1 MFAGIWYNSCRFR
14 VKGGVCV
21 ECIVDGKRVTYID
34 EGTGPVVLLLH
45 GWGAPAETY
54 RLIID
59 HLSAYCRVIAPDL
72 PGFGGSDEPDAPWC
86 VDEYVDFVLAF
97 AEALHIR
104 QAVLMGHSNGGR
116 IIHTLMN
123 RPERPLQVEKIVLID
138 AAGLK
143 PRHGPG
149 YYARVYSYKAGK
161 WVLSLPGVRRLFPD
175 AVEKLRA
182 KKGSADY
189 RSATPIMRQTMVRL
203 VNEDLS
209 GCLPGIQAPT
219 LLIWGE
225 KDTATPLE
233 DGRRME
239 KAIPDAG
246 LVVLAGAGHFSFAER
261 WGQCSRVL
269 DAFLK

>member
-1 MFAGIWYNSCRFR
+1 ME
-14 VKGGVCV
+14 CV
-21 ECIVDGKRVTYID
+21 VGDKHIAYID

-54 RLIID
+54 RLIIG

-86 VDEYVDFVLAF
+86 ADDYVNFVLAF
-97 AEALHIR
+97 TRALDIR
-104 QAVLMGHSNGGR
+104 PAALIGHSNGGR
-116 IIHTLMN
+116 IILKLMD
-123 RPERPLQVEKIVLID
+123 RPELPFQVEKIVLID

-149 YYARVYSYKAGK
+149 YYAKVYSYKAGK
-161 WVLSLPGVRRLFPD
+161 WALSLPGIRRLFPD

-182 KKGSADY
+182 KRGSADY
-189 RSATPIMRQTMVRL
+189 RSASPIMRQTMVRL
-203 VNEDLS
+203 LNEDLS
-209 GCLPGIQAPT
+209 GCLPGIKVPT